1 MKKIFEGIVPAV
13 ITPMDSSGEINE
25 DALRKVVE
33 FNINSGV
40 HGLWV
45 AGGTGESILLSDEEN
60 TMISK
65 IVSEQND
72 TRTNIIMHV
81 GSPTTTRSAYLAE
94 QAAKAGVEAI
104 CCVPPFF
111 YKGSDDQIVQH
122 YKTVA
127 NAANLPFFVYN
138 LPDATGVEITPS
150 LMSKIQDNV
159 PQLTG
164 LKHSSQNFDNV
175 RTFSKM
181 GLRCFIGSSRQ
192 LLPALTVGAA
202 GCVDGPPSVAPEI
215 WVLLWEQY
223 SKEQLKKAE
232 LTQDRAIDFAELIA
246 KDGYLANIK
255 ALTGYRLGIDCGTP
269 RSHDIQLSVK
279 ALETL
284 IREASLLGIDRAVS

>member
-1 MKKIFEGIVPAV
+1 
-13 ITPMDSSGEINE
+13 
-25 DALRKVVE
+25 
-33 FNINSGV
+33 
-40 HGLWV
+40 
-45 AGGTGESILLSDEEN
+45 
-60 TMISK
+60 
-65 IVSEQND
+65 
-72 TRTNIIMHV
+72 MHV

-111 YKGSDDQIVQH
+111 YKGSDDQIAQH

-164 LKHSSQNFDNV
+164 LKHSSLNFDNV

-181 GLRCFIGSSRQ
+181 ELRCFIGSSRQ

-232 LTQDRAIDFAELIA
+232 LTQDRAIDFAELMA
-246 KDGYLANIK
+246 KGDYLANIK

-269 RSHDIQLSVK
+269 RNHAFPLSTES
-279 ALETL
+279 LETL
-284 IREASLLGIDRAVS
+284 IREASLLGIDRAISL